1 MIGDGNAVLPWSVR
15 FENDVAAFL
24 IYAPVAIMFAKD
36 ID

>member
-1 MIGDGNAVLPWSVR
+1 MIGDGNTVMPWSVR

-24 IYAPVAIMFAKD
+24 IYAAVAMMFAKD